1 MSRKKILY
9 VGSKFGLSGSSS
21 KILDLLKN
29 IDLDRYE
36 FGILLRPG
44 KKEHSRINEIP
55 KEIERI
61 SFQWND
67 VFFMRGFIKRF
78 LFTIHMII
86 EVNKRKPD
94 YFIVGQRSL
103 ITRILSLKF
112 LINKNIKIILTWGNV
127 ASWHTKKRPLL
138 RYIYSTILP
147 KANTIICPSELPAED
162 LIDSFK
168 IKPEK
173 IKVIY
178 NPIDFEEYKPK
189 TEKDLAINDS
199 IIDSKI
205 LLFVGRLVTRKD
217 AQCVIRAFHKTL
229 KYRDDLKLWVVG
241 DGNKR
246 QELERLAEDLKVS
259 EKVTFWG
266 FKKNTKPFYEKADV
280 FIHSS
285 HMEGFGIV
293 LNEALAFNVPV
304 VYANGEVGALAAIK
318 KFDIGHSYTPGSV
331 DELSTQIIKALDT
344 TNYRTDPE
352 YLKLFDIST
361 YVREFEKLF
370 GDN

>member
-1 MSRKKILY
+1 MTPKKIIY

-21 KILDLLKN
+21 KILDLVKN

-36 FGILLRPG
+36 FSILLRPD
-44 KKEHSRINEIP
+44 KNEHSRINEIP
-55 KEIERI
+55 EAIERI
-61 SFQWND
+61 PFQWND
-67 VFFMRGFIKRF
+67 IFFMRGFIKRF
-78 LFTIHMII
+78 LFMIHMII

-112 LINKNIKIILTWGNV
+112 LINKNVKIILTWGNV
-127 ASWHTKKRPLL
+127 ASWHTNRKPLL
-138 RYIYSTILP
+138 RYLYSKILP
-147 KANTIICPSELPAED
+147 KANIIICPSELPAED
-162 LIDSFK
+162 LIDFFK
-168 IKPEK
+168 INPEK
-173 IKVIY
+173 VRVIY

-189 TEKDLAINDS
+189 TDKNVEIN
-199 IIDSKI
+199 DSKI
-205 LLFVGRLVTRKD
+205 LLFVGRLVSRKD
-217 AQCVIRAFHKTL
+217 AQCVIKAFQKSL
-229 KYRDDLKLWVVG
+229 KYRSDLKLWIVG

-246 QELERLAEDLKVS
+246 QELERLAVDLRVSDKV
-259 EKVTFWG
+259 KFWG

-293 LNEALAFNVPV
+293 LNEALAFNIPV
-304 VYANGEVGALAAIK
+304 VYADGEVGALTAIK
-318 KFDIGHSYTPGSV
+318 KFNIGHSYTPGSY
-331 DELSTQIIKALDT
+331 DELSNQIIKALDI
-344 TNYRTDPE
+344 TNYKTDPE

-370 GDN
+370 EDN